1 MMKTH
6 VQKIGPEATLAQAV
20 DLMDLY
26 QTPALPV
33 VDADNRLVGMITERD
48 IAEIVLRVGSRGAIS
63 LTVEKVMSRPA
74 VAVEEDTDVMEAARL
89 MLEKRLKRVPV
100 VTDAGEVVG
109 MLNRVDVLQ
118 ALFEGTLSDV
128 TPDRT

>member
-1 MMKTH
+1 MKTH

-33 VDADNRLVGMITERD
+33 VDAEDRLVGMITERD
-48 IAEIVLRVGSRGAIS
+48 IAEIVLRVGSMGATS
-63 LTVEKVMSRPA
+63 LTVEKIMSRPA
-74 VAVEEDTDVMEAARL
+74 IAVKEDMDVTDATRL
-89 MLEKRLKRVPV
+89 MSEKRLKRLPV
-100 VTDAGEVVG
+100 VTADGEVVG

-118 ALFEGTLSDV
+118 ALFEGSIADSD
-128 TPDRT
+128 